1 MKPKPKPKEKVKS
14 FVSTTSKREKITMSD
29 SGMPIIKRPQRVTI
43 LGDVPDEIK
52 LPTEEDNIS
61 PYNKWL

>member
-1 MKPKPKPKEKVKS
+1 
-14 FVSTTSKREKITMSD
+14 MSD

-52 LPTEEDNIS
+52 LPTEENNIS
-61 PYNKWL
+61 PYNKWLYAEKNRPGMG

>member
-1 MKPKPKPKEKVKS
+1 
-14 FVSTTSKREKITMSD
+14 MSD
-29 SGMPIIKRPQRVTI
+29 SGMPIIKRPTRMTI

-52 LPTEEDNIS
+52 LPTEENNTS